1 MAKPSYFVKTLTTTF
16 QGKSLM
22 FWPQAI
28 KILTQIY
35 DISGLLYSS
44 AGALTVIYDAATG
57 LEVQVLSEHTDQI
70 IDSAYDNQS
79 ELFATQSVDGT
90 VKLWARNFGSVN

>member
-1 MAKPSYFVKTLTTTF
+1 
-16 QGKSLM
+16 
-22 FWPQAI
+22 
-28 KILTQIY
+28 
-35 DISGLLYSS
+35 
-44 AGALTVIYDAATG
+44 VIYDAATG